1 MSLRIF
7 SFLGFFKSRLSRQI
21 ALWVF
26 ASILVIEAII
36 LVPSYFRR
44 EDELLMQLEQVS
56 RATVDSLIFLLKQD
70 MSDRNVLQAKIKNI
84 TKDSTVI
91 LGLSIYQAD
100 DGLIYTVGEPP
111 EISLEELKNDGIVRK
126 HNLDGQRYDIAW
138 SERHLGGDY
147 ILIVRHDASLIQP
160 QLYAFIGRIA
170 ILVIIIS
177 AFVTS
182 VTMLF
187 LGGTVI
193 APILR
198 LRDDLIAAGDALSKD
213 RDKPDFYSFSVKRD
227 DELGEVML
235 AFNQMFCR
243 VYDEI
248 AQRKKAEKILRA
260 EQEKSERL
268 LLNILP
274 EMIADRLKKGDS
286 NIADGFAEVTILF
299 ADIVGFTEISAR
311 TSPQELVELLNK
323 IFSAFDRLSE
333 QYGLEKIK
341 TIGDNYMVAGGLP
354 MPCTNHAESIAE
366 MALEMQ
372 QEIMKLSGE
381 CDKPLNIR
389 IGINTGPVVAGVIG
403 TKKFIYDLWGD
414 AVNTASRMESQGIS
428 GKIQVSDSTYQLLCD
443 RYLLEKR
450 GTINVK
456 GKGDMTTYLLI
467 GRKY

>member
-56 RATVDSLIFLLKQD
+56 RATVDSLIFLIKQD
-70 MSDRNVLQAKIKNI
+70 LSDRNVLSAKIKNI

-91 LGLSIYQAD
+91 LGLSIYQTD

-111 EISLEELKNDGIVRK
+111 EISLEELKNDRIVRK

-160 QLYAFIGRIA
+160 ELYAFIGRIA

-213 RDKPDFYSFSVKRD
+213 RDKPNFYSFSVKRD

-248 AQRKKAEKILRA
+248 AQRKKAEEILRA

-274 EMIADRLKKGDS
+274 AMIADRLKKGDS

-299 ADIVGFTEISAR
+299 ADIVGFTEISSR

-372 QEIMKLSGE
+372 QEIMKFSGE
-381 CDKPLNIR
+381 CRQPLKIR

>member
-56 RATVDSLIFLLKQD
+56 RVTVDSLIFLIKQD

-213 RDKPDFYSFSVKRD
+213 RDKPDFYSLSVKRD

-372 QEIMKLSGE
+372 QEIMKLSRE

>member
-126 HNLDGQRYDIAW
+126 KNLDGQRYDIAW

-213 RDKPDFYSFSVKRD
+213 RDKPDFYSLSVKRD

-274 EMIADRLKKGDS
+274 EMIADRLKQGDS

>member
-56 RATVDSLIFLLKQD
+56 RVTVDSLIFLIKQD

-213 RDKPDFYSFSVKRD
+213 RDKPDFYSLSVKRD

-354 MPCTNHAESIAE
+354 LPCTNHAESIAE